1 MKLNNNNKNRGKV
14 KMIYK
19 NHKNIFFAFSALF
32 VLLPKLLCLYLKN
45 LQKFLLILLNR
56 VMKFVLMIKSGNKIK
71 KKIIKIKLNLKVLRF
86 KMRLRMKMN
95 FQMTKILNGKM
106 KLINLIKRYRVEN
119 ILEEQKMVN
128 LMEMEYITGQ
138 MVQNMQENFH
148 KA

>member
-1 MKLNNNNKNRGKV
+1 
-14 KMIYK
+14 
-19 NHKNIFFAFSALF
+19 
-32 VLLPKLLCLYLKN
+32 
-45 LQKFLLILLNR
+45 
-56 VMKFVLMIKSGNKIK
+56 MKFVLMIKSGNKIK
-71 KKIIKIKLNLKVLRF
+71 KKIIKIKLNLKVVRF

-138 MVQNMQENFH
+138 MV
-148 KA
+148 

>member
-19 NHKNIFFAFSALF
+19 NHKNIFSAFSALF
-32 VLLPKLLCLYLKN
+32 VLLPRLLCLYLKN
-45 LQKFLLILLNR
+45 LQMCFLILLNL
-56 VMKFVLMIKSGNKIK
+56 VMKFVLMIK
-71 KKIIKIKLNLKVLRF
+71 KKIIKIKLNLKAPIF